1 MPFTRV
7 VGPNTVRVKEQFV
20 GTADDGGRKEVDG
33 RNCRNGMGADAAGGG
48 PIVITGSL
56 AIESP

>member
-1 MPFTRV
+1 MRV
-7 VGPNTVRVKEQFV
+7 VGPNAVGDKEQFV

-33 RNCRNGMGADAAGGG
+33 RNCRMEWAGAAGGG

-56 AIESP
+56 AIKSP